1 MNTEVI
7 TKKASQEIKVYKT
20 MVSALETIKAKATK
34 FEGKVINKRFF
45 DYINNELKE
54 SGNTCKLSWCREFSS
69 ILFSLFDS
77 GYCNHT
83 GEYSTLSYY
92 DVEKNLIR
100 SDKGVIVNE
109 RLNCENLNS
118 EIEREIESISK
129 EIADKEG
136 IIANGVNYQKM
147 MAEAVEAFNKV
158 YDSVPYEFREGLSR
172 QYYRVYNK

>member
-7 TKKASQEIKVYKT
+7 TKKASQEIKVFKT
-20 MVSALETIKAKATK
+20 MIVALETIKVKATK

-45 DYINNELKE
+45 DYINKELAE

-83 GEYSTLSYY
+83 GDYSTLSYY
-92 DVEKNLIR
+92 DVEKHLIR
-100 SDKGVIVNE
+100 SDKGIIVNE
-109 RLNCENLNS
+109 RLNCESLNK
-118 EIEREIESISK
+118 EIDREIESISK

-136 IIANGVNYQKM
+136 IISNGVNYQKI
-147 MAEAVEAFNKV
+147 MAEAVDAFNKI
-158 YDSVPYEFREGLSR
+158 YDSVPYEFREGLQR
-172 QYYRVYNK
+172 QYYRVY